1 MNNIDY
7 SDIVVRPMYYS
18 KTFVIYHL
26 NYWEQDGLQ
35 CIRVMYTLRVLLSE
49 MARPLNYSILHTGLP
64 VFDLVMMAELSDL
77 FLASEHET
85 KD

>member
-1 MNNIDY
+1 
-7 SDIVVRPMYYS
+7 
-18 KTFVIYHL
+18 
-26 NYWEQDGLQ
+26 
-35 CIRVMYTLRVLLSE
+35 MYTLRVLLSE